1 MEVLRLKATED
12 DVYRLMDRRE
22 QYSAAAGFCAVA
34 EVVCTYLLVYRKR
47 CWDLVY
53 LCGILAVTLVL
64 LIRQAWKSGR
74 RIMEAESCYMEL
86 DADSL
91 AVCQPEKN
99 GHYESCRIF
108 YEEIDK
114 IVEGSRRGIPEFY
127 VVLREIEE
135 GQESFILLD
144 EKEQRRRIFCVRSFG
159 FDHKK
164 FIEFYRKLRWMV
176 PGRVRIIGTRR
187 QHVWNMRKAHAG
199 ICVAACMALGYVI
212 PKIIEVMELF

>member
-1 MEVLRLKATED
+1 MRLKATED

-22 QYSAAAGFCAVA
+22 QYSIAAVLCAVA
-34 EVVCTYLLVYRKR
+34 DGICTYLMVYQKR
-47 CWDLVY
+47 CWDLAY
-53 LCGILAVTLVL
+53 LCCVLTVAAVL
-64 LIRQAWKSGR
+64 LIRQVLVSGR

-86 DADSL
+86 ETDSL
-91 AVCQPEKN
+91 AVRQPEKN

-108 YEEIDK
+108 YDEIDK

-127 VVLREIEE
+127 VVLQEIEE

-144 EKEQRRRIFCVRSFG
+144 EEEQHRRIFCVRSFG

-164 FIEFYRKLRWMV
+164 FIEFYRKLRWVV

>member
-1 MEVLRLKATED
+1 MRVKTTED

-22 QYSAAAGFCAVA
+22 QYIAAAALLSIA
-34 EVVCTYLLVYRKR
+34 ECICIYLLVCQKR
-47 CWDLVY
+47 CWDLAYV
-53 LCGILAVTLVL
+53 CVAFAMAVILFT
-64 LIRQAWKSGR
+64 RQALRSGR
-74 RIMEAESCYMEL
+74 RIMEAECCYLEL
-86 DADSL
+86 DGDSL

-127 VVLREIEE
+127 VVLRDIEE

-144 EKEQRRRIFCVRSFG
+144 DEEQRRRIFCVRSFG
-159 FDHKK
+159 FDDEK
-164 FIEFYRKLRWMV
+164 FIEFYRSLRWSV
-176 PGRVRIIGTRR
+176 PGKVRIIGTKH
-187 QHVWNMRKAHAG
+187 QNVWSMRKAHAG
-199 ICVAACMALGYVI
+199 ICVAAGMVLGYVI

>member
-1 MEVLRLKATED
+1 MRLKATED

-22 QYSAAAGFCAVA
+22 QYYIAVA
-34 EVVCTYLLVYRKR
+34 LCSIAEGICAYLLIYQKR
-47 CWDLVY
+47 CWDLAY
-53 LCGILAVTLVL
+53 LCAVLAIAIVL
-64 LIRQAWKSGR
+64 FIRQILKSSK

-86 DADSL
+86 DAESL

-108 YEEIDK
+108 YDEIDK

-144 EKEQRRRIFCVRSFG
+144 EDEQQRRIFCVHSFG

-164 FIEFYRKLRWMV
+164 FIEFYRRLRWMV
-176 PGRVRIIGTRR
+176 PGKVCIIGTKH
-187 QHVWNMRKAHAG
+187 QNVWNMRKAHAG
-199 ICVAACMALGYVI
+199 ICIAVGMALGYVI
-212 PKIIEVMELF
+212 PKIIEIMGLF

>member
-1 MEVLRLKATED
+1 LRVKATED

-22 QYSAAAGFCAVA
+22 QYCSAVAAASIA
-34 EVVCTYLLVYRKR
+34 EGICVYVLLYQKR
-47 CWDLVY
+47 CWDLAY
-53 LCGILAVTLVL
+53 LCGVLVVTIFLMLRQILLC
-64 LIRQAWKSGR
+64 GR
-74 RIMEAESCYMEL
+74 RIMEAECCYLEL
-86 DADSL
+86 DGDSL

-127 VVLREIEE
+127 VVLRDIEE

-144 EKEQRRRIFCVRSFG
+144 DEEQRRRIFCVRSFG
-159 FDHKK
+159 FDDRK
-164 FIEFYRKLRWMV
+164 FIEFYRSLRWSV
-176 PGRVRIIGTRR
+176 PGKVRIIGTKH
-187 QHVWNMRKAHAG
+187 QNVWNMRKAHAG
-199 ICVAACMALGYVI
+199 ICVAAGMVLGYVI